1 MRSVPVLFAFT
12 EGDVWR
18 LGIGDPTIMGW
29 VTVVA
34 YFGVAVL
41 CFRRAR
47 DARRESQRRSET
59 IFWNVLSA
67 LLVLLG
73 INKQLDLQTWFT
85 LTGRHIALS
94 EGWYEYRRPVQF
106 AFIAFIVLLAIGAS
120 AFMWRLV
127 RAQCRE
133 LWLALLG
140 FVLLLTF
147 VIVRAASFHHVDVL
161 INLDLAGVRMNWI
174 LELGAIAVIALGSLQ
189 KRSCFDSDLDSPA
202 KAALS

>member
-1 MRSVPVLFAFT
+1 MRSVPVLLAFT

-18 LGIGDPTIMGW
+18 PGIGDPTIMGW

-34 YFGVAVL
+34 YFAVAVL

-47 DARRESQRRSET
+47 DARRESQRRTET

-106 AFIAFIVLLAIGAS
+106 AFIVFIVLLAIGAS
-120 AFMWRLV
+120 GFMWRLV
-127 RAQCRE
+127 RAHCRE

-189 KRSCFDSDLDSPA
+189 KRNCFDSDLDSPA